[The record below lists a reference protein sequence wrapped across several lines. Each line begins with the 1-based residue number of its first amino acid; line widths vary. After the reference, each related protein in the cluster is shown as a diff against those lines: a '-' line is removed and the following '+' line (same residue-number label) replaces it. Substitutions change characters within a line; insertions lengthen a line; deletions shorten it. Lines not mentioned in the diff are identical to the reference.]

1 MHNYLDQRGQSLTF
15 FISDS
20 PCRVEKCAS
29 DLTLYLF
36 YVLKFH
42 PLTTFWQHLKDMSLL
57 DLHPSSNI
65 QTNFLCI
72 FLIKSCSWQKSNSL
86 WVNYA
91 YNHNYYKITILRG
104 LRHGLL
110 KFLYSSSS
118 LSSLYILKVKLFLL

>member
-36 YVLKFH
+36 YVLKFP

-57 DLHPSSNI
+57 DLHLSSNI

-72 FLIKSCSWQKSNSL
+72 FLLKSYSWQKSNSL
-86 WVNYA
+86 WVNYV
-91 YNHNYYKITILRG
+91 YNHNYYKIILRG

-110 KFLYSSSS
+110 KFLYTSSS
-118 LSSLYILKVKLFLL
+118 LSSLCILKVKLFLL